1 MSDESSPIP
10 ILLVAAPMLLLLAI
24 DLVAPHAT
32 QVALVLILFL
42 VILPLALLRACRQ

>member
-10 ILLVAAPMLLLLAI
+10 ILLVAAPMLLLAI